1 MLNRLTVATL
11 LVALAWIVTPSMAD
25 HPDPPDSWTEFPTA
39 SEAADAGWAVQ
50 CGLSQ
55 LLIVCEDCS
64 SGDWSVGCQTTR
76 TYFSDRFGLFTSA
89 PLSGATHVRFNHKT
103 SWTEFDYMDWHVY
116 LIMEPTDSE
125 AAAGISAKQVIWQFD
140 KAEEWTTTSLA
151 LSEGQWQWR
160 NADNNMWE
168 PNHPDGTTEA
178 TTMISLEWYTAIIFG
193 LAIGERFMVDDL
205 TIVTNE
211 VAVPMMSPDSPIIAA
226 AFPNPANPAVTVE
239 FMLPRAGTTLL
250 EIIDPAGRRIRT
262 LVDGWQDTGRHQVR
276 WNGRDE
282 GGRAM
287 ASGAYF
293 VRIVTEAGVDRR
305 GISLI
310 R

>member
-1 MLNRLTVATL
+1 MLNKLFTTI
-11 LVALAWIVTPSMAD
+11 ALAALTLIPDPTMAD

-39 SEAADAGWAVQ
+39 LEAADAGWHAQ

-64 SGDWSVGCQTTR
+64 CGEWSVGCQTTR

-89 PLSGATHVRFNHKT
+89 PLSGATHIRFNHKT
-103 SWTEFDYMDWHVY
+103 TWTEFDYMDWHVY
-116 LIMEPTDSE
+116 LIMEPTDAE
-125 AAAGISAKQVIWQFD
+125 AAAGIDAKQVIWQFD

-178 TTMISLEWYTAIIFG
+178 TTMVSLEWYTAIIFG

-205 TIVTNE
+205 AIVTNE
-211 VAVPMMSPDSPIIAA
+211 VGVPITAPDRPIIAA
-226 AFPNPANPAVTVE
+226 TFPNPANPAVTVE
-239 FMLPRAGTTLL
+239 YRMPRAGLALL
-250 EIIDPAGRRIRT
+250 EIIDPAGRRVRT
-262 LVDGWQDTGRHQVR
+262 LVDEWRDTGEYQVR
-276 WNGRDE
+276 WDGRDE
-282 GGRAM
+282 AGLTM
-287 ASGAYF
+287 ASGVYF
-293 VRIVTEAGVDRR
+293 VRIVTEAGIDGR
-305 GISLI
+305 GLSLV

>member
-1 MLNRLTVATL
+1 MLNRLTVTI
-11 LVALAWIVTPSMAD
+11 VIMALACITIPALAD

-39 SEAADAGWAVQ
+39 IEAADAGWHAQ

-64 SGDWSVGCQTTR
+64 CGDWSVGCQTTR

-89 PLSGATHVRFNHKT
+89 PLSGATHVRFMHKT
-103 SWTEFDYMDWHVY
+103 TWTEFDYMDWHLY
-116 LIMEPTDSE
+116 LIMEPTPAE

-140 KAEEWTTTSLA
+140 KAEEWTETCLA

-168 PNHPDGTTEA
+168 PNHPDGTNET
-178 TTMISLEWYTAIIFG
+178 TTMVSLEWYTAIIFG

-205 TIVTNE
+205 TIVTTE
-211 VAVPMMSPDSPIIAA
+211 VAVPVSAPDQPIINA

-239 FMLPRAGTTLL
+239 YRMAWAGSARL
-250 EIIDPAGRRIRT
+250 EIFDLAGRRVRT
-262 LVDGWQDTGRHQVR
+262 LVDGWQEIGRHQVR

-282 GGRAM
+282 GGRAL
-287 ASGAYF
+287 ASGTYF
-293 VRIVTEAGVDRR
+293 VRIVTDAGVDRR
-305 GISLI
+305 AVSLV